1 LKDTERVKFTFS
13 VASQKSFLGVRIDP
27 ALDKLVSMIT
37 NTEQI
42 NRTDIVE
49 EALWGLMEKRGF
61 DIRGMKESRSKKEI
75 SIIGK
80 KKYQTPNKEGGK
92 NTR

>member
-1 LKDTERVKFTFS
+1 LKDPERVNFTFS

-27 ALDKLVSMIT
+27 ALEKLVSMIT

-49 EALWGLMEKRGF
+49 EALWELMEERGF
-61 DIRGMKESRSKKEI
+61 DVRGMKESRSKKEI
-75 SIIGK
+75 SITGK
-80 KKYQTPNKEGGK
+80 KKYQSSNEAGEKK
-92 NTR
+92 R